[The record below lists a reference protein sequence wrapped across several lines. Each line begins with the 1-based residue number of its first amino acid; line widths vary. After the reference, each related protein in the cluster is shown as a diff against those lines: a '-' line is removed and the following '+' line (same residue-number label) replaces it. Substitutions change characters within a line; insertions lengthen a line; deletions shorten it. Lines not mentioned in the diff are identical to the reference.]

1 MTDSLRKLVLCN
13 TTTNNESSNK
23 FRGGSIEPYRAPG
36 SPRPSSSPRSE
47 GSSSPRSLRRHFVF
61 EDMVDDDL
69 DGLTMKHGTYVKVF
83 LKSVKGIKS
92 SNSASYFDTEKGM
105 PLNTFRK
112 DACIKIRRVRFFISF
127 FVLSRL

>member
-13 TTTNNESSNK
+13 TTNESSNK

-47 GSSSPRSLRRHFVF
+47 GSSSPRSLRRHSVI